1 MWLLSGMITS
11 KYTGYNFQRIPEW
24 LFIAIP
30 IAATF
35 IIWYGNTCSGFTPD
49 DYMVIDFQSPIR
61 SFVDAISMFWRN
73 DPNPQY
79 WRPFTNSTVSLDFWL
94 WGWNGGMFHFT
105 NLILHC
111 VALYLIFYFVRRI
124 FSFSVFA
131 AGILVF
137 FFGVSGSH
145 DSNLLWIAA
154 RSDVVATI
162 MMLVV
167 LLTAFKAEASKRKK
181 ILWLTLSYL
190 SFFLAL
196 SSKEVSGVVIA
207 LLPLLIYTS
216 SPKELWMK
224 KKQVFINLLPYIA
237 LTVLFIYIRLQFTV
251 PLSQMQPLIAE
262 GSHSAIAFAK
272 NFLYSLGYI
281 LAPIDFRSASFII
294 NRYAAIGYVAAIFFF
309 AGMILLIKFSGSKKV
324 LELMYKPLILTFIT
338 GFVSFQSFE
347 RWRVYFPSVGVLALL
362 VILFTLWWN
371 KLKSQQITRTILI
384 AIAVCFALFHIHQSR
399 KAQSVWEQ
407 ATAQLKGFGTD
418 LQKTFAAHPKRPIEL
433 ELITAPTKL
442 GGAPMLQLSKLYLAK
457 KVEADLHNLPALQY
471 GVISIPGDSV
481 SFDTDVDMYAL
492 DPDKGFQS
500 LAFKKNSAYEYEVSC
515 NKDEIGLFPNAEFE
529 GGKARRDEKLL
540 PGEKFE
546 TFGTTVIIENA
557 EASFASH
564 VRLLLRDTSSVHL
577 YFDGKNIKE
586 LR

>member
-35 IIWYGNTCSGFTPD
+35 IIWYGNTRSGFTPD

-224 KKQVFINLLPYIA
+224 KSKYSSIFFHILP
-237 LTVLFIYIRLQFTV
+237 L
-251 PLSQMQPLIAE
+251 PLSLSISVYNSQ
-262 GSHSAIAFAK
+262 
-272 NFLYSLGYI
+272 
-281 LAPIDFRSASFII
+281 FR
-294 NRYAAIGYVAAIFFF
+294 
-309 AGMILLIKFSGSKKV
+309 
-324 LELMYKPLILTFIT
+324 
-338 GFVSFQSFE
+338 
-347 RWRVYFPSVGVLALL
+347 
-362 VILFTLWWN
+362 
-371 KLKSQQITRTILI
+371 
-384 AIAVCFALFHIHQSR
+384 
-399 KAQSVWEQ
+399 
-407 ATAQLKGFGTD
+407 
-418 LQKTFAAHPKRPIEL
+418 
-433 ELITAPTKL
+433 
-442 GGAPMLQLSKLYLAK
+442 
-457 KVEADLHNLPALQY
+457 
-471 GVISIPGDSV
+471 
-481 SFDTDVDMYAL
+481 
-492 DPDKGFQS
+492 
-500 LAFKKNSAYEYEVSC
+500 
-515 NKDEIGLFPNAEFE
+515 
-529 GGKARRDEKLL
+529 
-540 PGEKFE
+540 
-546 TFGTTVIIENA
+546 
-557 EASFASH
+557 
-564 VRLLLRDTSSVHL
+564 
-577 YFDGKNIKE
+577 
-586 LR
+586 